1 MLIYLNGKKLD
12 QLRQIF
18 LVDLIN
24 EDFEH
29 IERKM
34 RNDGVVTETVSS
46 DTEEEN
52 SREAIE

>member
-34 RNDGVVTETVSS
+34 RNDGVVNETVSS